1 MAGGCRG
8 HPAGDLGR
16 RSGPLPHLRPSG
28 VVVARQREPRDLPGP
43 LQHFVPRQSCASGV
57 FDFKDSS
64 VESAGIEGYMEVT
77 LACFTL
83 LTDSG
88 TERKDGLLSIS
99 WAIKPPKSLSGPVE
113 LRVRVLPK
121 RSDSGE
127 WVPLGRLELVG
138 RAWRVVDVF
147 E

>member
-1 MAGGCRG
+1 
-8 HPAGDLGR
+8 
-16 RSGPLPHLRPSG
+16 
-28 VVVARQREPRDLPGP
+28 
-43 LQHFVPRQSCASGV
+43 
-57 FDFKDSS
+57 
-64 VESAGIEGYMEVT
+64 MEVT